1 MKIIKAKQVS
11 APFAT
16 MCYSAA
22 LAFLAAFVFDINLVG
37 SLFAFVLIFSINM
50 AVEFYGRKE
59 QRAH

>member
-37 SLFAFVLIFSINM
+37 SLFAFVLILSINII
-50 AVEFYGRKE
+50 VGYLSKKE
-59 QRAH
+59 RRAR

>member
-16 MCYSAA
+16 MCFSAA
-22 LAFLAAFVFDINLVG
+22 LTFLAAFVFDISLVG

-50 AVEFYGRKE
+50 VVEFFSRKE
-59 QRAH
+59 QRAR